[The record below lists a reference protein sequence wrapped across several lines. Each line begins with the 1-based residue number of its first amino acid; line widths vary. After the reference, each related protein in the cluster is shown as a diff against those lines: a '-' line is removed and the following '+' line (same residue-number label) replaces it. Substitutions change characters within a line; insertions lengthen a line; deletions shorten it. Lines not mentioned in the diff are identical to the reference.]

1 MIFTSSLFPGK
12 KNVSNAAWRCIF
24 IFLLCFQFSF
34 AQNFR
39 NFSSLTGKRDV
50 AVNCMVQGLDGDFWI
65 GTAAG
70 LVTYDG
76 QNVKFF
82 NKENGLVDDNVTAL
96 YITSDHT
103 LWIGHKSGKIT
114 ILKGGK
120 FFSFSKNDKLTD
132 EPVYAFAEGEG
143 MWIATYGSGLFR
155 FKDNELEP
163 FNAEKGLSDDFVYT
177 LYNDKRGHLWAG
189 TDAGITRIN
198 LEKKISSFSVYAMK
212 EGLPDNIVR
221 QMAGDNNGDIW
232 IAMQDSG
239 LCRFDTKEL
248 HFIRVKIAEN
258 WRYGAISSLD
268 FDTAGSLYVGTKK
281 NGVVR
286 YTINADGKEVLEVI
300 DANSGLLSNEVNDV
314 FTDREKN
321 LWVATAKGLSEMR
334 HSRLNFLNTKNGLLS
349 DKVEAV
355 MQDSRGDYWIAT
367 DKGTARYSFLPDGEV
382 RVKNYFLTE
391 GMLEEQVICMH
402 EDQEG
407 NLWFGTYG
415 RGVYM
420 LGPSSDKPVN
430 FDKSKG
436 LADNNVS
443 AISSGKDGI
452 LWFATQGGGITRM
465 DPAQNF
471 AMKNYSSQ
479 NGLPDDYVFAVL
491 SDSKGRL
498 WVGMDGG
505 GIALR
510 EAGSEQF
517 VNISEKNNL
526 KGKTVYSIKED
537 KRGNI
542 WFSASASG
550 IYKFDGST
558 YSNYSVKNG
567 LRDNDPSILSPAYD
581 ELVLVHNKGID
592 VLNIADGSVK
602 YFSISDNDVEPNLNA
617 GFTDREGNVWIGTNS
632 GTVRFRPYDV
642 PADSITPMIH
652 LDGLMVQFQ
661 PYPLDS
667 TRDFSWRQN
676 NFIFNFS
683 SIWFRSDEKVKFRY
697 KLVGSDSSYFETQ
710 NNTASYPSLP
720 AGSYTFLV
728 SAANNEGKW

>member
-1 MIFTSSLFPGK
+1 MIPKITLFTGK
-12 KNVSNAAWRCIF
+12 RNKQNTF
-24 IFLLCFQFSF
+24 LCFVLIFVFCFRVSF

-76 QNVKFF
+76 QDVKFF

-96 YITSDHT
+96 YITADHT
-103 LWIGHKSGKIT
+103 LWIGHKNGKIT

-132 EPVYAFAEGEG
+132 EPVYAFAEGDG
-143 MWIATYGSGLFR
+143 MWIATYGSGIFR
-155 FKDNELEP
+155 FRNNELEP
-163 FNAEKGLSDDFVYT
+163 FNSEKGLSDDFVYT
-177 LYNDKRGHLWAG
+177 LYNDHRGHLWAG

-198 LEKKISSFSVYAMK
+198 LGEKITSFAVYAMK

-221 QMAGDNNGDIW
+221 QLAGDNNGDIW

-248 HFIRVKIAEN
+248 HFTPVKIAEN

-281 NGVVR
+281 NGVIR
-286 YTINADGKEVLEVI
+286 YAITADGREVLEVI

-334 HSRLNFLNTKNGLLS
+334 HSRLSFLNTKNGLLS
-349 DKVEAV
+349 DKVEAIL
-355 MQDSRGDYWIAT
+355 QDSRGDYWIAT
-367 DKGTARYSFLPDGEV
+367 DKGTMRYSFLPDGEV

-402 EDQEG
+402 EDQKG

-420 LGPSSDKPVN
+420 LSPSSDKPVN

-436 LADNNVS
+436 LADNNIS

-479 NGLPDDYVFAVL
+479 NGLSDDYVFSVL

-505 GIALR
+505 GIAMR

-526 KGKTVYSIKED
+526 KGKTVYTIKED
-537 KRGNI
+537 KKGNI

-550 IYKFDGST
+550 IYKFDGSAFT
-558 YSNYSVKNG
+558 NYSVKNG
-567 LRDNDPSILSPAYD
+567 LRDNDPSILSPAFE

-632 GTVRFRPYDV
+632 GTVRFRPYNV

-667 TRDFSWRQN
+667 ARDFSWRQN

-683 SIWFRSDEKVKFRY
+683 SIWFHSDEKVKFRY
-697 KLVGSDSSYFETQ
+697 KLDR
-710 NNTASYPSLP
+710 
-720 AGSYTFLV
+720 
-728 SAANNEGKW
+728 KR